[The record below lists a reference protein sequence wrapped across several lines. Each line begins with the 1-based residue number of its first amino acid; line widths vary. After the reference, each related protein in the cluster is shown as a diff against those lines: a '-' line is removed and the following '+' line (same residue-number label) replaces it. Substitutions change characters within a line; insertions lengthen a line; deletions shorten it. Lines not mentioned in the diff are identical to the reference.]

1 MTSAPEKIAQ
11 ACWRLVP
18 ARLENKLRTEAG
30 IRFTRFILVALTA
43 VVTSQVVLGLL
54 TGPVNWSA
62 GASGVIASMV
72 AALVSYVLSRW
83 AWERKGRPDLLR
95 ETLPFWAVSACV
107 WVILAYANKL
117 GVHWVH
123 VMGLHKGWK
132 KIVVEN
138 GTYLAANCITFA
150 ARFLIF
156 HYVLFA
162 ERAPVAPVSLA
173 EVAAT
178 ESLDLAPTAEAGEE
192 PAR

>member
-1 MTSAPEKIAQ
+1 MDLSRNQ
-11 ACWRLVP
+11 ATAALWG
-18 ARLENKLRTEAG
+18 KLRG
-30 IRFTRFILVALTA
+30 KVGVRFARFVPVAIASLAASQVALI
-43 VVTSQVVLGLL
+43 VFNHLL
-54 TGPVNWSA
+54 LRGNA
-62 GASGVIASMV
+62 GAAGFAAAVIG
-72 AALVSYVLSRW
+72 AAVSYVLSRW

-132 KIVVEN
+132 KVIVEN
-138 GTYLAANCITFA
+138 GTYLAANCVTFA

-173 EVAAT
+173 EAAAA
-178 ESLDLAPTAEAGEE
+178 ESLDLAPTVDTGDE